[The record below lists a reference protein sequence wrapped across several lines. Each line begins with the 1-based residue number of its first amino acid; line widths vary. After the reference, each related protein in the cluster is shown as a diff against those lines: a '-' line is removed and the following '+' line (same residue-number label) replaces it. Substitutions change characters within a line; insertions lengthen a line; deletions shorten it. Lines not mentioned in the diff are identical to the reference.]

1 MADEIESLMGE
12 GFLPGEIAILC
23 RKRSEYGKF
32 HKILDSRN
40 IPCEFTGDA
49 EFFAI
54 PVIKD
59 AVSYLKA
66 VANPAES
73 AIPLNRMMRQAG
85 VSETAILEINTGA
98 KQIRWEG
105 GKGDGVLEAMKRCG
119 TEEDPDTI
127 VIREVAENVDALS
140 AARHKKTLPALVRE
154 IVLRTGKLY
163 SKDREGVAALN
174 RLYEMAL
181 EFSRINPSGEIGDLL
196 DHLSLLRDLSGDFGV
211 NEKTGSGVRIMTVH
225 QSKGKEFSAVFV
237 TDLAERRFPL
247 NYRSK
252 PFRVPVDLS
261 KSIRPSDDEKELYKQ
276 EERRLLYVAMT
287 RAKEKLYLTRAIRYG
302 ENKNDSKPSVF
313 LTLR

>member
-1 MADEIESLMGE
+1 
-12 GFLPGEIAILC
+12 
-23 RKRSEYGKF
+23 
-32 HKILDSRN
+32 
-40 IPCEFTGDA
+40 
-49 EFFAI
+49 
-54 PVIKD
+54 
-59 AVSYLKA
+59 
-66 VANPAES
+66 
-73 AIPLNRMMRQAG
+73 MMRQAG